1 MQLLLVKQKNGSTG
15 ATRRGNVGACSGVIC
30 HGYVAGAWR
39 PLRGRAPWRRRGC
52 IEVVRRSDE
61 GAKAGSR
68 PEVTRGCAMWSR
80 RRQNG
85 VAPVAR
91 WWVQHGVVVTWRV
104 HQGRALS

>member
-61 GAKAGSR
+61 GAKAELRSVAVWWLQQG
-68 PEVTRGCAMWSR
+68 TR
-80 RRQNG
+80 
-85 VAPVAR
+85 
-91 WWVQHGVVVTWRV
+91 
-104 HQGRALS
+104 QGRALS